1 MLTVLSFGCVGPGVR
16 ADPRADG
23 AVFPSTHHIAGVPFV
38 PGEPGACG
46 PAALAS
52 ILGHAGDPVTVED
65 IAHAIAAPSLAGV
78 LPLDLERYA
87 SARGL
92 DATVQTAVGSLAWL
106 RQRVASDHPVVAFL
120 DLGIGPLRQ
129 GHFVVVV
136 GYDDAVRQVLL
147 YSGRDPNDSMSYR
160 RFMAAWQRTDWWALT
175 LEPPTGGAP
184 DGSPAS

>member
-1 MLTVLSFGCVGPGVR
+1 LTVLSFGCAGPGVR

-23 AVFPSTHHIAGVPFV
+23 AALPSIHHIVGVPFV

-46 PAALAS
+46 PATLAS
-52 ILGHAGDPVTVED
+52 ILGYVGDAVTVED

-78 LPLDLERYA
+78 LPFDLERYA

-92 DATVQTAVGSLAWL
+92 HATVRTAVGSLAWL

-136 GYDDAVRQVLL
+136 GYDDAARQVLL
-147 YSGRDPNDSMSYR
+147 YSGRDPNASMSYR
-160 RFMAAWQRTDWWALT
+160 RFTAAWQRTDWWALT
-175 LEPPTGGAP
+175 LEPPTGGAL